1 MYKYIDTLGGD
12 PMSHKLV
19 IVESPSKSK
28 TIEQYLGKEYTVLSS
43 KGHIRDL
50 AISGAGGLGLDIE
63 NDFLPKYEI
72 IKEKK
77 KVVSDLKKAIQ
88 KSDEVYL
95 ATDPDR
101 EGEAISWHLKET
113 LEIGNRPTYRVIF
126 NEITRDRVK
135 EAFDHPRDIDYNLVS
150 SQETR
155 RILDRIIGFKLSK
168 LLQNK
173 IKSKSAGRVQSATLK
188 IIVDKEKEVE
198 AFVEEEYWK
207 VVAKFSEFDADLAKY
222 KDGKID
228 LPNEEET
235 NKLVDS
241 LQDTFIISS
250 VVERERKRETKLPF
264 TTSSLQQEASN
275 KLNFSS
281 QKTMLIAQRLYE
293 GVDLETETVG
303 LITYM
308 RTDSIRLSETFSLP
322 AIKYIE
328 EQYGKEYKGFVRK
341 PKTGINI
348 QDAHEAIRPT
358 SVYNKPETVKKYLSR
373 DEYNLYKMIYYR
385 TLASLMKAATI
396 HVTDVELTNNEALFK
411 AQAQSIAFDG
421 YLKVYTY
428 DTVSTSQLPKL
439 VVGETLTALEIEKTQ
454 QFTSPPSRYTEARLI
469 KEMEDLG
476 IGRPSTY
483 SQTIST
489 LKKRKYVTIKEK
501 RFIPTEQGMLTIEK
515 LDEYFEQIVS
525 VDYTAR
531 MEKVLDDISE
541 GTDLQ
546 NRIVSQFYNSFMPMV
561 ENANKHMEKVA
572 PKFTG
577 EDCPKCG
584 KPMVFRQSR
593 YGTFEACS
601 NYPTCK
607 HIKTKE
613 KEKVEVVTT
622 GITCPKC
629 GIGEIVE
636 RTAKKGK
643 NAGKKFYACNNYPKC
658 KNMIFG
664 EPTGDNCPKCGSLL
678 ITNQTGEVM
687 CQNTKEC
694 GYKE

>member
-1 MYKYIDTLGGD
+1 
-12 PMSHKLV
+12 MSKKLV

-28 TIEQYLGKEYTVLSS
+28 TIEQYLGKDYTVLSS

-50 AISGAGGLGLDIE
+50 AISGVGGLGLDIE
-63 NDFLPKYEI
+63 NNFQPKYDI

-77 KVVSDLKKAIQ
+77 KVVTELKKAV
-88 KSDEVYL
+88 SVCDEVYL

-113 LEIGNRPTYRVIF
+113 LNIGERPTRRVIF
-126 NEITRDRVK
+126 NEITRDRVL

-188 IIVDKEKEVE
+188 LITDKEKIIE
-198 AFVEEEYWK
+198 AFEEEEYWN
-207 VVAKFSEFDADLAKY
+207 VQAKFKEFDADLTKY
-222 KDGKID
+222 KKKAVKLSNETETDD
-228 LPNEEET
+228 LINSL
-235 NKLVDS
+235 NKD
-241 LQDTFIISS
+241 FIINKI
-250 VVERERKRETKLPF
+250 EQKNRKRETKLPF
-264 TTSSLQQEASN
+264 TTSSLQQEAST

-281 QKTMLIAQRLYE
+281 QKTMLIAQKLYE
-293 GVDLETETVG
+293 GIDLESETVG

-308 RTDSIRLSETFSLP
+308 RTDSIRLSETFSYP
-322 AIKYIE
+322 AINYIE
-328 EQYGKEYKGFVRK
+328 EKYGKEYKGFVRK
-341 PKTGINI
+341 AKKGINI
-348 QDAHEAIRPT
+348 QDAHEAIRPS
-358 SVYNKPETVKKYLSR
+358 SVYNTPEKIKKYLSR
-373 DEYNLYKMIYYR
+373 DEFNLYQLIYKR

-396 HVTDVELTNNEALFK
+396 KSTNVEFVNNDAIFK
-411 AQAQSIAFDG
+411 ATAQELVFDG
-421 YLKVYTY
+421 YLKLYTY
-428 DTVSTSQLPKL
+428 ESVSNSELPPLKE
-439 VVGETLTALEIEKTQ
+439 GSTLAPESIEKTQ
-454 QFTSPPSRYTEARLI
+454 HFTKPPARFSEAKLI

-489 LKKRKYVTIKEK
+489 IKKRKYVSVKDK
-501 RFIPTEQGMLTIEK
+501 KFIPTDQGRLTIDK
-515 LDEYFEQIVS
+515 LDEFFEQIVS

-531 MEKVLDDISE
+531 MEKVLDDISLGE
-541 GTDLQ
+541 DQQT
-546 NRIVSQFYNSFMPMV
+546 RIVSSFYSTFIPMV
-561 ENANKHMEKVA
+561 ENANKNMEKLA

-584 KPMVFRQSR
+584 SPMVFRNSR

-607 HIKTKE
+607 HIKTKDVP
-613 KEKVEVVTT
+613 KVEPKST

-629 GIGEIVE
+629 GKGEIVE
-636 RTAKKGK
+636 RIAKKGK
-643 NAGKKFYACNNYPKC
+643 NSGKKFYACNNFPRC
-658 KNMIFG
+658 KNMLFG
-664 EPTGDNCPKCGSLL
+664 EPTGETCPDCGSLL
-678 ITNQTGEVM
+678 IKSNDGKTICSNS
-687 CQNTKEC
+687 KDC
-694 GYKE
+694 GYVKPE

>member
-1 MYKYIDTLGGD
+1 
-12 PMSHKLV
+12 MSQKLV

-28 TIEQYLGKEYTVLSS
+28 TIEQYLGSDYTVLSS

-50 AISGAGGLGLDIE
+50 AISGVGGLGLDIE
-63 NDFLPKYEI
+63 NEFQPKYDI

-77 KVVSDLKKAIQ
+77 KVVSDLKKAVA
-88 KSDEVYL
+88 KSDEIYL

-113 LEIGNRPTYRVIF
+113 LDIGTRPTQRVIF
-126 NEITRDRVK
+126 NEITRERVLN
-135 EAFDHPRDIDYNLVS
+135 AFDHPRDIDYNLVS

-188 IIVDKEKEVE
+188 IIVDKEKEIE

-207 VVAKFSEFDADLAKY
+207 VQANFDGFIADLAKY
-222 KDGKID
+222 NNKKID
-228 LPNEEET
+228 LSNEEQT
-235 NKLVDS
+235 DQLIDS
-241 LQDTFIISS
+241 LSETFTIST
-250 VVERERKRETKLPF
+250 VTERIRKRNTKAPF
-264 TTSSLQQEASN
+264 TTSTLQQEAST

-293 GVDLETETVG
+293 GIDLETETVG

-308 RTDSIRLSETFSLP
+308 RTDSIRLSETFSYP
-322 AIKYIE
+322 AIRFIE
-328 EQYGKEYKGFVRK
+328 DEYGKEYKGYI
-341 PKTGINI
+341 PKAKKGINV

-358 SVYNKPETVKKYLSR
+358 SVYNKPQTVKRYLSR
-373 DEYNLYKMIYYR
+373 DEYNLYKLIYNR
-385 TLASLMKAATI
+385 TIASLMKAAEI
-396 HVTDVELTNNEALFK
+396 KATDVELMNNNALFK
-411 AQAQSIAFDG
+411 ASAQEVVFDG

-428 DTVSTSQLPKL
+428 DTVNTTTLPDLQEGQQLQ
-439 VVGETLTALEIEKTQ
+439 ANNIEKTQ
-454 QFTSPPSRYTEARLI
+454 NFTTPPARYTEARLI

-483 SQTIST
+483 SQTISI
-489 LKKRKYVTIKEK
+489 LKKRKYVSVKEK
-501 RFIPTEQGMLTIEK
+501 KFVPTEQGKLTIDK
-515 LDEYFEQIVS
+515 LDQFFSQIIS

-541 GTDLQ
+541 GEQSQT
-546 NRIVSQFYNSFMPMV
+546 RIVSQFYNSFIPMV
-561 ENANKHMEKVA
+561 ENANKNMEKLA

-584 KPMVFRQSR
+584 SPMVFRQSR

-613 KEKVEVVTT
+613 REKVTPKTT

-629 GIGEIVE
+629 GVGEIVE

-643 NAGKKFYACNNYPKC
+643 NAGKKFYACNNFPKC
-658 KNMIFG
+658 KNMLFG
-664 EPTGDNCPKCGSLL
+664 KPTGETCPDCGSLL
-678 ITNQTGEVM
+678 IANNNDEII
-687 CQNTKEC
+687 CQNTKDC
-694 GYKE
+694 GYKKA